1 MTDRNHVAGIVLGD
15 VVPKNLVGTNDSA
28 YYNHYSQISTVEAK

>member
-1 MTDRNHVAGIVLGD
+1 MTKRNHVAGIALGSAL
-15 VVPKNLVGTNDSA
+15 PKSLIGTRDSA